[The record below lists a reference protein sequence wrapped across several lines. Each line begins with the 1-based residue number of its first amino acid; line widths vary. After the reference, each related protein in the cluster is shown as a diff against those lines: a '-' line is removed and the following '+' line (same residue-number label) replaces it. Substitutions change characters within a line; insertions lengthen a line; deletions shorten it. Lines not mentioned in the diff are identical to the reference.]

1 MSTPYVARDP
11 GSNPNISSTPPLKL
25 FVLLGSGA
33 ILIVLIAWL
42 ILGALVGVV
51 ARQIPDGF
59 ESELGALFAIEAL
72 QDDDWIPAQLEL
84 QHIVDGLAAPLPERE
99 FSYRV
104 IVIDDPVAN
113 AAAVPGGGILVY
125 SGLLQQAESEN
136 EVAMV
141 LAHELAHHAHRDH
154 LEGLGRGLVLAV
166 IMNAVFGSSS
176 GLERLS
182 GAGAQGLALKM
193 SRDDEREADRLGLLL
208 VEEQYG
214 HVGGA
219 LDFFVRDDDRPGGR
233 GASWFRTHPLSSDR
247 IERLHDAIETHGY
260 AVREPT
266 PLMITMP

>member
-25 FVLLGSGA
+25 FAVLGSGA
-33 ILIVLIAWL
+33 LLIVLIAWL

-51 ARQIPDGF
+51 ARQVPDSF
-59 ESELGALFAIEAL
+59 EAELGSLFAIEVL
-72 QDDDWIPAQLEL
+72 QDENWSTAQQEL
-84 QHIVDGLAAPLPERE
+84 QRIVDGLAAQLPLRE
-99 FSYRV
+99 FKYRV

-125 SGLLQQAESEN
+125 SGLLRQARSEN

-141 LAHELAHHAHRDH
+141 LAHELAHHVHRDH

-166 IMNAVFGSSS
+166 IMHAVLGSSS
-176 GLERLS
+176 GLDRLS

-208 VEEQYG
+208 VEEHYG

-219 LDFFVRDDDRPGGR
+219 LDFFLRVGDQPGGR

-247 IERLHDAIETHGY
+247 IDLLHDAIETHGY
-260 AVREPT
+260 AVRQPA
-266 PLMITMP
+266 PLLITMP